1 MNLDHYPMPQT
12 NRNSK
17 WIKDVHVGPETIK
30 SPEENIGSNL
40 LDTGL
45 SDVFCRFDSKGKG
58 NKCKNKQKRLHQTT
72 KLLHS

>member
-30 SPEENIGSNL
+30 SPDL
-40 LDTGL
+40 
-45 SDVFCRFDSKGKG
+45 
-58 NKCKNKQKRLHQTT
+58 
-72 KLLHS
+72 KL